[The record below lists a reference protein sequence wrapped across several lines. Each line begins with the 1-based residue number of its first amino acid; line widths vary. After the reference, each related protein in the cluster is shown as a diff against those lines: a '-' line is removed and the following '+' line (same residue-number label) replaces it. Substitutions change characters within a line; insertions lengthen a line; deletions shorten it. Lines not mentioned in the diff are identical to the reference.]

1 MSQNPITRVVGST
14 PAPLIGG
21 RDSRRRV
28 AVYQYDFGKLGGA
41 VGEISLI
48 GPSLPEGAVIV
59 ESYFDVLIVPTSG
72 GGATISVGVVTATD
86 LNAADA
92 ISGVPWSSVAQVD
105 PDNGP
110 SAGAESGYI
119 RIGSTGSRIAR
130 ITVATADLTAG
141 RFFVVLAYDIVT
153 E

>member
-21 RDSRRRV
+21 RDSRRRSGI
-28 AVYQYDFGKLGGA
+28 YEYDFAKQGGA
-41 VGEISLI
+41 IGALTLS

-59 ESYFDVLIVPTSG
+59 DSYIDVRTVPTSG
-72 GGATISVGVVTATD
+72 GSATISVGIVSAID
-86 LNAADA
+86 LNSVDA
-92 ISGVPWSSVAQVD
+92 ISGAPWSSTGQVD

-119 RIGSTGSRIAR
+119 RITSSDFRVVR
-130 ITVATADLTAG
+130 ITVAVADLTAG
-141 RFFVVLAYDIVT
+141 KFFVVLVYDIVT

>member
-1 MSQNPITRVVGST
+1 MSQNPITRVVGSI

-21 RDSRRRV
+21 RDSRRRSG
-28 AVYQYDFGKLGGA
+28 VYTYDFAKQGGA
-41 VGEISLI
+41 VGAITLN

-59 ESYFDVLIVPTSG
+59 DSYIDVRTVPTSG
-72 GGATISVGVVTATD
+72 GSATISVGIVSAID
-86 LNAADA
+86 LNSVDA
-92 ISGVPWSSVAQVD
+92 ISGATWSSTGQVD

-119 RIGSTGSRIAR
+119 RITSSDFRVVR
-130 ITVATADLTAG
+130 ITVAEADLTAG
-141 RFFVVLAYDIVT
+141 KFFVVLAYDIVT